1 MTDSLEVQL
10 NLSEAKEKDNNLKID
25 TILYFDNNLNQLITK
40 AQEQGL
46 NCIDLS
52 KTNINEFPSQL
63 LEFTTLQVH
72 LFKINIIKRSYS
84 LQYLYLE
91 GNQLIQLPDDLFLR
105 LTNLKWLDLRNNQ
118 LTSIPNQGLAK
129 HSSLQYLLLSG
140 NHLRTLPFELG
151 ANTYYLIINFLKINF
166 RES

>member
-40 AQEQGL
+40 AQERGL

-63 LEFTTLQVH
+63 LEFTALQVH

-84 LQYLYLE
+84 L
-91 GNQLIQLPDDLFLR
+91 
-105 LTNLKWLDLRNNQ
+105 
-118 LTSIPNQGLAK
+118 
-129 HSSLQYLLLSG
+129 
-140 NHLRTLPFELG
+140 
-151 ANTYYLIINFLKINF
+151 
-166 RES
+166 

>member
-10 NLSEAKEKDNNLKID
+10 NLSETKEKENNLKID
-25 TILYFDNNLNQLITK
+25 TILYLDNNLIQLITK

-46 NCIDLS
+46 NCLDLS

-84 LQYLYLE
+84 
-91 GNQLIQLPDDLFLR
+91 FFFF
-105 LTNLKWLDLRNNQ
+105 
-118 LTSIPNQGLAK
+118 
-129 HSSLQYLLLSG
+129 SSV
-140 NHLRTLPFELG
+140 F
-151 ANTYYLIINFLKINF
+151 IF
-166 RES
+166 RR